1 MFFYAQSAFGGGR
14 ACRLQG
20 FRFQQ
25 QRSKF
30 YLDGIDRNHGGRG
43 DPFDLMEGVK
53 VTNAA
58 GTDIT
63 SSVTVL
69 TLDENEQELTE
80 LGVYDD
86 YDDFDYH
93 ITGVYTVY
101 YMATD
106 GGEKEFESREVT
118 VEKQHNVSNGDFAV
132 ENKDGFFDWQL
143 DTPAEALR
151 WKR

>member
-1 MFFYAQSAFGGGR
+1 M
-14 ACRLQG
+14 
-20 FRFQQ
+20 
-25 QRSKF
+25 
-30 YLDGIDRNHGGRG
+30 
-43 DPFDLMEGVK
+43 
-53 VTNAA
+53 
-58 GTDIT
+58 
-63 SSVTVL
+63 
-69 TLDENEQELTE
+69 
-80 LGVYDD
+80 YDD

-143 DTPAEALR
+143 DTPGGSTTMEKVTEGTAEKAQVQYYESRQCMVFFAIYVFL
-151 WKR
+151 